1 MGERKQEITLE
12 EAFAILEETVSK
24 LETEDI
30 TLEES
35 FKEYKYGMEML
46 KYCNDKIDRV
56 EKKVLKINEDGEQD
70 EL

>member
-1 MGERKQEITLE
+1 MGIEEQELTLE
-12 EAFAILEETVSK
+12 EAFSLLEETVSK

-35 FKEYKYGMEML
+35 FQTYKNGMDIL
-46 KYCNDKIDRV
+46 KFCNDKIDRV
-56 EKKVLKINEDGEQD
+56 EKKVLKINENGEID